1 MGIAIYVGI
10 SEDRKQWVIDNIWLY
25 FVAMAICFGLLFSLC
40 CCIDKAKKP
49 PLNWFYLCTFT
60 LCFSYMVAGLTS
72 MSESEHVIAAASLT
86 YAMTIGLT
94 LFACC
99 TKMKLN
105 WLFAIG
111 AAISVA
117 IWPLIIFMWIFPSSL
132 LFNII
137 AFLVVIMTSIYIV
150 WDTKMIMSEKK
161 GFSTDDYIIA
171 ALILYVDIVQLFIW
185 LLSLLGQN

>member
-1 MGIAIYVGI
+1 MTAFIYA
-10 SEDRKQWVIDNIWLY
+10 SDDRKEWVRDNIWLY
-25 FVAMAICFGLLFSLC
+25 YVSIVFGLGLLCSLIC
-40 CCIDKAKKP
+40 CVKNARKV
-49 PLNWFYLCTFT
+49 PLNYILLGTFT
-60 LCFSYMVAGLTS
+60 ICWSYMVAGITQFYEPQDVL
-72 MSESEHVIAAASLT
+72 VAASLT
-86 YAMTIGLT
+86 FAMVVGLT

-105 WLFAIG
+105 WLFGIG